1 MKVYVINR
9 NGHPLM
15 PCTPAK
21 ARKLLRDGKARAAG
35 CYPFTIQLL
44 WDCEE
49 HVQDVTLGIDKG
61 SKITGIACVGR
72 GEVLLAAEVYH
83 RLDVKEKLDARRTHR
98 KNRRAR
104 AWYRPARFAN
114 RASGRRSGRL
124 PPSIK
129 ANAEEVIRVVRQL
142 PLPIFHIVIE
152 DVQVDI
158 ARLNNPT
165 LRGRQYQD
173 RTRLDENLR
182 IACLMRDDYQCQQCG
197 KQHCRLEAHHLVYR
211 QHDGQDTLANLLTL
225 CEACHHK
232 VHRGELTLNATGVSG
247 RLDVIAQRTMQG
259 KTHLYAELGELTRL
273 TTVYGYQTSDYRKA
287 RGLPKTHLVDALCI
301 ATLHTGEAVSEPHEN
316 IYTVGFRPRQIRRR
330 YHHLPRK
337 GQGRVRYQVH
347 EELEGFHKGDI
358 VQVKGRWVKQINA
371 LYGDRRLAFER
382 VKGEPSTAR
391 PKDCRLL
398 ERNRT
403 VVWQQVG

>member
-72 GEVLLAAEVYH
+72 GEVLLAAELYH

-98 KNRRAR
+98 KNRRACI
-104 AWYRPARFAN
+104 WYRPARFAN
-114 RASGRRSGRL
+114 RASSRRSGRF

-129 ANAEEVIRVVRQL
+129 ANVEEVIRVVRQL
-142 PLPIFHIVIE
+142 PLPICHIVIE

-173 RTRLDENLR
+173 RARLDENLR

-197 KQHCRLEAHHLVYR
+197 KQHCHLEAHHLVYR
-211 QHDGQDTLANLLTL
+211 QHGGKGTLANLLTL
-225 CEACHHK
+225 CGECHHK
-232 VHRGELTLNATGVSG
+232 VHRGEITLKVTGVSG
-247 RLDVIAQRTMQG
+247 HVDMIAQRTMQG
-259 KTHLYAELGELTRL
+259 KTHLYAELNKLTRL

-287 RGLPKTHLVDALCI
+287 RRLPKTHLVDALCV

-330 YHHLPRK
+330 YHHTPRK

-358 VQVKGRWVKQINA
+358 VRVKGHWVKQINA
-371 LYGDRRLAFER
+371 LYSDGRLAFER

>member
-211 QHDGQDTLANLLTL
+211 QHDGKDTLANLLTL